1 MRALRFG
8 GRARGE
14 KSRKGFLAASQRQ
27 IGKFEGGGGDCGD
40 FFPAGDSFG
49 RFVYGSREGCVRV
62 VAVELVSKNI
72 ESERREF
79 LVTGARDQLF
89 DSVNQV
95 RIVRVLWCE
104 VFDFSH
110 FASGGD
116 LTSWSKIAMKG
127 IVAVQ

>member
-1 MRALRFG
+1 MATSQ
-8 GRARGE
+8 GE
-14 KSRKGFLAASQRQ
+14 
-27 IGKFEGGGGDCGD
+27 IGELEGGGGDCGD
-40 FFPAGDSFG
+40 FFPAGNSFG
-49 RFVYGSREGCVRV
+49 SFVYESREGCVGV

-95 RIVRVLWCE
+95 RLVRVLWCE

-127 IVAVQ
+127 IVAVH